1 MSELTIAHLLIEELG
16 GLVPGAHFQGNA
28 EYAGYNG
35 AFLEPLKKL
44 VADA

>member
-1 MSELTIAHLLIEELG
+1 LSSFIPRARFKGH
-16 GLVPGAHFQGNA
+16 V
-28 EYAGYNG
+28 EYARYNG